1 MGNSKKCDDDF
12 IKKVYD
18 LKGSMSKRKVFKEKE
33 KKNTAVLKD
42 KNLLHLKKQ
51 EKCILFQTEDI
62 TQIMNQIGKD
72 ISLLNHF
79 NLMDYSLLFVIEY
92 NPEYVKE
99 NPFEFL
105 HKKEKILDNQKEEEV
120 IVKPIQPS
128 ER

>member
-1 MGNSKKCDDDF
+1 
-12 IKKVYD
+12 
-18 LKGSMSKRKVFKEKE
+18 
-33 KKNTAVLKD
+33 
-42 KNLLHLKKQ
+42 
-51 EKCILFQTEDI
+51 
-62 TQIMNQIGKD
+62 MNQIGKD

-105 HKKEKILDNQKEEEV
+105 HEEEV